1 MQLIPPAVGM
11 AAFLTAI
18 IVSRILQE
26 RALRSLT
33 TEEKG
38 RLVEAFSG
46 MRLFALVPLAA
57 LAGIYF
63 VVMGIDAQT
72 TATLLTIYV
81 PTALLVAICMQAVI
95 HRKLHKLQ
103 VHADYLRAYT
113 IGRVLVLAGFVLFFL
128 SM

>member
-46 MRLFALVPLAA
+46 MRLFALIPLAA
-57 LAGIYF
+57 LAGLYF
-63 VVMGIDAQT
+63 VMMGLDTQT
-72 TATLLTIYV
+72 TATILTIYV
-81 PTALLVAICMQAVI
+81 PAALLTAVGMQAVI
-95 HRKLHKLQ
+95 HRKLHRLE
-103 VHADYLRAYT
+103 VHPDYLRAYT
-113 IGRVLVLAGFVLFFL
+113 IGRVLVLVGFVLFFL